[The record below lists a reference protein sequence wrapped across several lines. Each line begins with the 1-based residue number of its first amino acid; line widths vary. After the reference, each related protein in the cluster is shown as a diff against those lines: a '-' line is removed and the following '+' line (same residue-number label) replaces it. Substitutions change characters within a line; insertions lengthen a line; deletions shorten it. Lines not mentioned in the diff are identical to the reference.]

1 MATRFYNLV
10 KKHLARFA
18 KLMTAPSYIIFFNFS
33 FPFSIESFD
42 PNEVMAKAYMAQAQK
57 PAIEDQSPKESP
69 KQSSVQDGPLAFL
82 GK

>member
-1 MATRFYNLV
+1 MQG
-10 KKHLARFA
+10 
-18 KLMTAPSYIIFFNFS
+18 PDDD
-33 FPFSIESFD
+33 IESFD

-82 GK
+82 GKY